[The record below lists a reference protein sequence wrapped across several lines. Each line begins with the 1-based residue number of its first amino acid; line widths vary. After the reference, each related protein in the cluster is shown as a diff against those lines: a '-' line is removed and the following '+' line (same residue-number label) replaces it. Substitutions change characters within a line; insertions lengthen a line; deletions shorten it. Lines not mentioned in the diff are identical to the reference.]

1 MVYRTRGNGIMKKY
15 QDIKNFRLIDAPVNR
30 SKTQAE
36 INIGAY
42 FLESED
48 GQDWYE
54 CQSLFSDDTAKIMYD
69 PEGVIWGVVNQPV
82 PQRGNTYAVSMLWPV
97 NMSVAEIDAADCPD
111 DCRGDGSWLYRDGKV
126 LPVPVDYQAKAET
139 TRQKLLND
147 ADNAIKDWRTELT
160 LGIISDENKAALI
173 LWINYINVLK
183 SLYLAGISDEDTFT
197 AIRWPSLPQE

>member
-1 MVYRTRGNGIMKKY
+1 MKKY

-30 SKTQAE
+30 GKTQSE

-69 PEGVIWGVVNQPV
+69 HEGVIWGVVNKLV

-139 TRQKLLND
+139 TRQKLLD
-147 ADNAIKDWRTELT
+147 AANSAIADWRTELV
-160 LGIISDENKAALI
+160 LGEISDDDKASLTKWMA
-173 LWINYINVLK
+173 YIRELK
-183 SLYLAGISDEDTFT
+183 SLVLKGISDEATFNK
-197 AIRWPSLPQE
+197 IQWPVLPQ

>member
-30 SKTQAE
+30 GKTQAE

-139 TRQKLLND
+139 TRQKLLD
-147 ADNAIKDWRTELT
+147 AANSTIADWRTELALGEIGDDDKDSLTKWMAYIRALKT
-160 LGIISDENKAALI
+160 LDLSGVKDSA
-173 LWINYINVLK
+173 
-183 SLYLAGISDEDTFT
+183 TFT
-197 AIRWPSLPQE
+197 EIRWP

>member
-1 MVYRTRGNGIMKKY
+1 MKKY

-30 SKTQAE
+30 DKTQTE

-42 FLESED
+42 FLESDD

-69 PEGVIWGVVNQPV
+69 HEGVIWGVVNKPV
-82 PQRGNTYAVSMLWPV
+82 PQRGNTYSVSMLWPV

-160 LGIISDENKAALI
+160 PGIISDENKATLI
-173 LWINYINVLK
+173 MWMNYINVLK
-183 SLYLAGISDEDTFT
+183 SLDLTGVSDEATFT

>member
-30 SKTQAE
+30 GKTQAE

-69 PEGVIWGVVNQPV
+69 PEGVIWGVVNKPV

-111 DCRGDGSWLYRDGKV
+111 DCRGDGTWLYQDGKV
-126 LPVPVDYQAKAET
+126 VQRGYSPEELRKKAEAEKI
-139 TRQKLLND
+139 RRLSEAESAIAPLARAVKLKIATD
-147 ADNAIKDWRTELT
+147 
-160 LGIISDENKAALI
+160 DEKAQLDE
-173 LWINYINVLK
+173 WKKYRVLVNRV
-183 SLYLAGISDEDTFT
+183 DTST
-197 AIRWPSLPQE
+197 A